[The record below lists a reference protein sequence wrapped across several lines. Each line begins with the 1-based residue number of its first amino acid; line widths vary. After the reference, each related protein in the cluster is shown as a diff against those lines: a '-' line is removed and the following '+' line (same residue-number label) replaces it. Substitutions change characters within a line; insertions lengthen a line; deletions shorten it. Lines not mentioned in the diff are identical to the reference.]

1 VSTAYGGIFDLA
13 RKEEDVALLERSAS
27 EPGFWSD
34 AAKAQKVQKQIKTN
48 QWWID
53 QWKGLNTQVQE
64 LELLAQMAEE
74 DKDEGSLRE
83 ARDSVAGLEE
93 KVRELELKKMLGG
106 EDDEK
111 PAIMT
116 IHPGAG
122 GTESQDWARILLRMY
137 VSWLQKKG
145 FKYEILDEQPAEDF
159 GIKSATIEVQS
170 EYAYGYLRSEIGV
183 HRLVR
188 ISPFDANA
196 RRHTSFAAVY
206 VYPEIE
212 DVEFD
217 ISEND
222 IKVDTFRAGGAGGQH
237 INKTDSAV
245 RMTHIPTGIVV
256 SCQSERSQHKN
267 RASAMKMLKAKVWQ
281 KLKDEEDAKRESK
294 LASKLKI
301 EWGSQIRNYV
311 LQPYQMVKDARTD
324 FETTDANG
332 VLDGNLDGFINAYLL
347 VADAERRQ
355 GK

>member
-1 VSTAYGGIFDLA
+1 
-13 RKEEDVALLERSAS
+13 
-27 EPGFWSD
+27 
-34 AAKAQKVQKQIKTN
+34 
-48 QWWID
+48 
-53 QWKGLNTQVQE
+53 
-64 LELLAQMAEE
+64 MAEE
-74 DKDEGSLRE
+74 DGDQASLAEAAESAKSLEGKL
-83 ARDSVAGLEE
+83 G
-93 KVRELELKKMLGG
+93 ELELKKMLSG
-106 EDDEK
+106 EDDDK

-137 VSWLQKKG
+137 LNWFQKKG
-145 FKYEILDEQPAEDF
+145 FKFEVLDEQPAEDA

-170 EYAYGYLRSEIGV
+170 DYAFGYLRSEIGV

-212 DVEFD
+212 DVEF
-217 ISEND
+217 ELNEAD

-245 RMTHIPTGIVV
+245 RMTHLPTGIVV

-267 RASAMKMLKAKVWQ
+267 RASALKMLKARVWQ
-281 KLKDEEDAKRESK
+281 KHKDEEDAKRESK

-324 FETTDANG
+324 YETSDAQG

-347 VADAERRQ
+347 AADAERNQ
-355 GK
+355 A